1 MSKDT
6 HQTRLMDYFEKHNS
20 ITSLQAIQDLGNT
33 RLAATV
39 CDLRKKGHDI
49 ASTSVEV
56 RNRYGGT
63 THVAK
68 YILQKEVKREKGW
81 FPKW

>member
-1 MSKDT
+1 
-6 HQTRLMDYFEKHNS
+6 MDYFEKHNS